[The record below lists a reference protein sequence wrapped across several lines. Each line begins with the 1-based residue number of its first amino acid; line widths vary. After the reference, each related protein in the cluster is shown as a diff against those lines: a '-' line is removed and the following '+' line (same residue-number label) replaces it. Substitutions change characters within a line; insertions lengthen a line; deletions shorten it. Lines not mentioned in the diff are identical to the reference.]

1 MVQFCIV
8 HAGSQM
14 YSYEIYDT
22 TMAKKTPAPE
32 TRKDYREMT
41 TTYPTDGWKKPN
53 QESKCMIVSQDHWST
68 NTNSRYY
75 NNTHANMANQPV

>member
-1 MVQFCIV
+1 
-8 HAGSQM
+8 M

-41 TTYPTDGWKKPN
+41 TTYPTDG
-53 QESKCMIVSQDHWST
+53 
-68 NTNSRYY
+68 
-75 NNTHANMANQPV
+75 